1 MYSSVY
7 LSALSLHFPFK
18 THSTEWFWQSCGEAN
33 PVLTRGQRWSAP
45 PLTKPRDPED
55 AEPMPM
61 SRALTRHRV
70 SRITMKEDNGE
81 GPTQNAFERET

>member
-1 MYSSVY
+1 MV
-7 LSALSLHFPFK
+7 LAKL
-18 THSTEWFWQSCGEAN
+18 WQSQPSLDSWAEVERAA
-33 PVLTRGQRWSAP
+33 SDDAD
-45 PLTKPRDPED
+45 DPKD

-70 SRITMKEDNGE
+70 SRITMKEDKGE

>member
-1 MYSSVY
+1 MV
-7 LSALSLHFPFK
+7 LAKL
-18 THSTEWFWQSCGEAN
+18 WQSQPSLDSWAEVERAA
-33 PVLTRGQRWSAP
+33 SDDAD
-45 PLTKPRDPED
+45 DPKD

-81 GPTQNAFERET
+81 SPTQNAFERET

>member
-1 MYSSVY
+1 VERAASDD
-7 LSALSLHFPFK
+7 AD
-18 THSTEWFWQSCGEAN
+18 
-33 PVLTRGQRWSAP
+33 
-45 PLTKPRDPED
+45 DPED

-70 SRITMKEDNGE
+70 SRITMKEDKGE